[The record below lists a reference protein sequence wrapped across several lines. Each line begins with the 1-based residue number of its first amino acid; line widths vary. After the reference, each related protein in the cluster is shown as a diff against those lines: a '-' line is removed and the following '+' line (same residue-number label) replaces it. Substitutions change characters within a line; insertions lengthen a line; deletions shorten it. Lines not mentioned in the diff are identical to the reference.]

1 MNILRGKYFSFISR
15 VKRAVLRVS
24 TFQDEGVC
32 LLNKH
37 IQLRYVRRFMVSTF
51 RPFSVAKLFF
61 ASLNFQTLLQFL
73 VKLFGTI
80 LILGSPTLF
89 TSRHIKQ
96 VDHWQYWEVFMAH
109 VVLELVG
116 TNLKSWNFEHPNFG
130 IFEYLNFMHL
140 ELYFQ
145 LWTETQRFGFFLFKK
160 KQMKKFLK
168 VEFRLPWI
176 AILFII
182 QWTITKF

>member
-37 IQLRYVRRFMVSTF
+37 IQLRYVRRFLVSTF

-73 VKLFGTI
+73 VKLFDANFLTSDFSDFSKVASAI
-80 LILGSPTLF
+80 DCLQFENGSNF
-89 TSRHIKQ
+89 DVESHDDDKEHFFKVDKKIIK
-96 VDHWQYWEVFMAH
+96 
-109 VVLELVG
+109 L
-116 TNLKSWNFEHPNFG
+116 
-130 IFEYLNFMHL
+130 
-140 ELYFQ
+140 
-145 LWTETQRFGFFLFKK
+145 
-160 KQMKKFLK
+160 
-168 VEFRLPWI
+168 
-176 AILFII
+176 
-182 QWTITKF
+182 